1 MFAVSGLE
9 KSQKEPRLAANRSYS
24 GQMLGCASSPSQ
36 DANVANET
44 LGWDPTCHNPGGHC
58 HWEGGEHKKFSP
70 FCLIIL

>member
-58 HWEGGEHKKFSP
+58 HWEGEHKKFSP